1 MIRLTVLYNL
11 PPGSDEEEF
20 LRWRLGEHQE
30 SNASRPG
37 VLRTDFGQVTE
48 SPLPGQGRA
57 PNALPFRF
65 MTVAEYDTREEFEHS
80 FYDEGRQAILAED
93 VKRIS
98 DAVFLVTEILT
109 ETDNRDGTP

>member
-11 PPGSDEEEF
+11 PPGSDEDEF

-30 SNASRPG
+30 SNASMPG

-48 SPLPGQGRA
+48 APLPGQGRA

-65 MTVAEYDTREEFEHS
+65 MTVAEWDTREEFENS
-80 FYDEGRQAILAED
+80 FYDEVLQDDLRQNVE
-93 VKRIS
+93 RIS

-109 ETDNRDGTP
+109 GTDNRTGTS

>member
-37 VLRTDFGQVTE
+37 VLRTDFARVTE
-48 SPLPGQGRA
+48 SPLPGQGQA
-57 PNALPFRF
+57 PNDLPFRF
-65 MTVAEYDTREEFEHS
+65 MTVAEWDTREEFERS
-80 FYDEGRQAILAED
+80 FYAAETQANLKQD
-93 VKRIS
+93 VERIS

-109 ETDNRDGTP
+109 QTVNREGSA

>member
-11 PPGSDEEEF
+11 PPGSDEEAF

-30 SNASRPG
+30 ANASMPG

-65 MTVAEYDTREEFEHS
+65 MTVAEWETREEFEAS
-80 FYDEGRQAILAED
+80 FYEEGLQAALRDNVERVSD
-93 VKRIS
+93 V
-98 DAVFLVTEILT
+98 VFLVTEILT
-109 ETDNRDGTP
+109 QTVNRGDAS